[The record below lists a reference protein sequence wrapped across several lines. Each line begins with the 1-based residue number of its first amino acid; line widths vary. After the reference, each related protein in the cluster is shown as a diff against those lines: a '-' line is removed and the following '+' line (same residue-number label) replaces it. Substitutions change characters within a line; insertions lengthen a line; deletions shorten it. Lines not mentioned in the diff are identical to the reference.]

1 MAHFCIIIIMID
13 TKCNTIILIFLSSPS
28 LLNFCPVSVLKNFA
42 TVCPF
47 LRKSVRALVRSGAAE
62 GSSRSKVGR
71 RKKYAEVS
79 AAPLLFRPR
88 RIDAR
93 SSRPSSFFLAA
104 THHTRTRTGNSSA
117 RVTTTS
123 SAAAREGALSSPL
136 PRRSAG
142 RKRCPLRWSS
152 QKFRGR

>member
-1 MAHFCIIIIMID
+1 MYTFTFLPESHHEYFLID
-13 TKCNTIILIFLSSPS
+13 YLLSKTSFSLIT
-28 LLNFCPVSVLKNFA
+28 LLCV
-42 TVCPF
+42 T
-47 LRKSVRALVRSGAAE
+47 SVRALVRSGAAE

-71 RKKYAEVS
+71 RKNYAEVS
-79 AAPLLFRPR
+79 AAALLFRPR

-93 SSRPSSFFLAA
+93 SCRPSSYFLAA
-104 THHTRTRTGNSSA
+104 PRHTRTRTGNSSA

-152 QKFRGR
+152 QKLRGR